1 MDASKVGSMPDP
13 TGREGDPRRG
23 SMRATVT
30 LLVAVLALLLMP
42 VGAAA
47 RQQAGCPNDDSGYML
62 VDLQT
67 WWDITVDGF
76 EAAGIP
82 VYVGGDP
89 ANGFTEEFD
98 AFGAAFGLGDGQG
111 VYDFIWG
118 PQWDK
123 IDKGGD
129 GWACMK
135 PRPVTPGNPA
145 YFFNGV
151 DNTSNAG

>member
-1 MDASKVGSMPDP
+1 M
-13 TGREGDPRRG
+13 G
-23 SMRATVT
+23 SMRAIIT
-30 LLVAVLALLLMP
+30 LLMAAMCVLAMP

-47 RQQAGCPNDDSGYML
+47 RPQAGCPNESSGYFL

-67 WWDITVDGF
+67 WWDISVDGF

-89 ANGFTEEFD
+89 ANGFTTEFD
-98 AFGAAFGLGDGQG
+98 EFAASAGFGDGQG
-111 VYDFIWG
+111 LYDFIWG
-118 PQWDK
+118 PQWAQ

-135 PRPVTPGNPA
+135 RRPITPGNPA

-151 DNTSNAG
+151 DNTSAA

>member
-1 MDASKVGSMPDP
+1 
-13 TGREGDPRRG
+13 
-23 SMRATVT
+23 MRASIGLLAAFLAV
-30 LLVAVLALLLMP
+30 LLVP

-47 RQQAGCPNDDSGYML
+47 RQQAGCPNDSSRYQL

-67 WWDITVDGF
+67 WWDISVDGF
-76 EAAGIP
+76 EEAGIP

-98 AFGAAFGLGDGQG
+98 ALGAELGLGDGQG
-111 VYDFIWG
+111 LFDFVWG
-118 PQWDK
+118 PQWDQ

>member
-1 MDASKVGSMPDP
+1 
-13 TGREGDPRRG
+13 
-23 SMRATVT
+23 MRATVT
-30 LLVAVLALLLMP
+30 LLAAVLALLLMP
-42 VGAAA
+42 AGASA
-47 RQQAGCPNDDSGYML
+47 RPQAGCPNESSGYIL

-67 WWDITVDGF
+67 WWDISVEGF

-98 AFGAAFGLGDGQG
+98 EFAAGAGFGDGQG
-111 VYDFIWG
+111 LHDFVWG
-118 PQWDK
+118 PQWAV

-151 DNTSNAG
+151 DNTSMAG

>member
-1 MDASKVGSMPDP
+1 
-13 TGREGDPRRG
+13 
-23 SMRATVT
+23 MRASIG
-30 LLVAVLALLLMP
+30 LLAAILAVLLMP
-42 VGAAA
+42 VGVAA
-47 RQQAGCPNDDSGYML
+47 RQQAGCPNDSSGYQL

-67 WWDITVDGF
+67 WWDITVEGF
-76 EAAGIP
+76 EEAGIP

-89 ANGFTEEFD
+89 ANGFTDEFD
-98 AFGAAFGLGDGQG
+98 AFGAEFGLGDGQG
-111 VYDFIWG
+111 VFDFIWG

-151 DNTSNAG
+151 DNTSAAG